1 VARSVVGPHGIGTA
15 GFRWARADSPVRRN
29 PQVTTSSRPGPRGVM
44 QRDGGFES
52 DLSLPRAGDPRQRG
66 GLGSAA
72 RAGVEAPSSYP
83 TCILQD
89 MSESSAHRHHAIDY
103 VEFTVTDLEQAK
115 RFYTQAFGWRFVG
128 RPVGAAVFDRP
139 GPVSGGGGAR
149 RRPSGERA
157 VRVPRWSPV
166 PLHRPS
172 GNELG
177 VWAEA

>member
-1 VARSVVGPHGIGTA
+1 
-15 GFRWARADSPVRRN
+15 
-29 PQVTTSSRPGPRGVM
+29 VM

-115 RFYTQAFGWRFVG
+115 RFYTQAFGWRFNDYGPEYAGIQSEDVQ
-128 RPVGAAVFDRP
+128 AAVELRWRP
-139 GPVSGGGGAR
+139 GG
-149 RRPSGERA
+149 
-157 VRVPRWSPV
+157 
-166 PLHRPS
+166 
-172 GNELG
+172 
-177 VWAEA
+177 